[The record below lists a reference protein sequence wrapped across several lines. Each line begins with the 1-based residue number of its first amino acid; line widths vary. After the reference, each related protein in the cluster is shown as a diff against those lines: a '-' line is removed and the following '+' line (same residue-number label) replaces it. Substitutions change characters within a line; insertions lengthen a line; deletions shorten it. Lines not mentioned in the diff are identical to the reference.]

1 MPHAVSIVST
11 SGQCWSN
18 GESAG
23 GDFEQR
29 LITRAVA
36 TSAKLIINSLQIC
49 FVVDILKQYSLF
61 PRDSN
66 YPHISEKSSN
76 RIPSRSRQ
84 CGPET
89 SLMPCPQCVNNPG
102 ISLRYNVFFVFT
114 LCFVKTSAVGY
125 WKRMMVMH
133 GDVCNHWL
141 GAGCREEIRTRVPS
155 VSPCHTPC
163 AFSNKISRQKEM
175 FCQCQWYTISTEK
188 EIQLFRRRADKDVRS
203 DKSDNERTPLVNAVA
218 SISNIKYVNWR
229 DSKYDKS
236 TVIEAGV

>member
-1 MPHAVSIVST
+1 M
-11 SGQCWSN
+11 
-18 GESAG
+18 
-23 GDFEQR
+23 
-29 LITRAVA
+29 
-36 TSAKLIINSLQIC
+36 
-49 FVVDILKQYSLF
+49 
-61 PRDSN
+61 
-66 YPHISEKSSN
+66 
-76 RIPSRSRQ
+76 
-84 CGPET
+84 

-175 FCQCQWYTISTEK
+175 FCQCQWNTISTEK